1 MKHPDATVSSV
12 SELVTALMN
21 FSKPGE
27 TVWFRGQEHKDWP
40 LQPSIARYPKGID
53 AEIML
58 IKRFTQNAMPYLE
71 NKRPKAEWEWLFVM
85 QHYGVPTRLLDWTE
99 SPLVGLYFAVQ
110 DNPAQNGNDGA
121 LWCLHPTDLNTKANL
136 NFTFPSEL
144 PTFDQ
149 DEEVM
154 QNYLPTRVAIDRKSN
169 LNPVAA
175 IALRDS
181 PRMYAQL
188 GVFTITHRNQT
199 PIETIATGD
208 HIWRLIIPA
217 AAKKQLREELAYL
230 SFTKLTLFP
239 ELSNVAVTAKELL
252 A

>member
-1 MKHPDATVSSV
+1 MKHVDTNVSSV
-12 SELVTALMN
+12 SDLVTSLMSLYN
-21 FSKPGE
+21 PAE
-27 TVWFRGQEHKDWP
+27 TVWFRGQENKDWT
-40 LQPSIARYPKGID
+40 LQPSIARHTKGVD
-53 AEIML
+53 AEVML

-71 NKRPKAEWEWLFVM
+71 NKRPKAEWEWLFLM

-121 LWCLHPTDLNTKANL
+121 LWCLLPTTLNTKAN
-136 NFTFPSEL
+136 FSFRFPSEL

-149 DEEVM
+149 DEELM
-154 QNYLPTRVAIDRKSN
+154 SSYLPTRVAVDHKSN

-181 PRMYAQL
+181 PRMNAQL
-188 GVFTITHRNQT
+188 GVFTITHRHQT
-199 PIETIATGD
+199 PIEQIAPQD
-208 HIWRLIIPA
+208 HIWRFIIPA
-217 AAKKQLREELAYL
+217 GAKDQLRKELAYL

-239 ELSNVAVTAKELL
+239 ELSNVALTAKELL